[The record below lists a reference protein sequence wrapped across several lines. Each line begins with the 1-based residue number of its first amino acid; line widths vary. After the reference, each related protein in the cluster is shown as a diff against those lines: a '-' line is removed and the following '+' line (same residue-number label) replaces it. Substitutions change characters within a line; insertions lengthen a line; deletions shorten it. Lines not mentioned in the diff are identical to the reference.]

1 MKKANLTNTS
11 LIVLFLTSYIPLF
24 GLLVLRQIKQN
35 KEFLYYGG
43 LNFDTITTAFSKF
56 GLSFFL
62 IIISF
67 IGISGVKLLLSNLKK
82 KINNGQIV
90 KIKEV
95 ENKNSEAIGYIS
107 TYIVPFIFQDTNDF
121 FDLTSILIV
130 LVIIFVIYTKS
141 NMVVINPILNITH
154 SLFQIEYSVNG
165 KSKKSLL
172 ITEKSEIEEGEEIK
186 INQISKGINYG

>member
-1 MKKANLTNTS
+1 MKKASLTNTS
-11 LIVLFLTSYIPLF
+11 LVVLFLTSYIPLF
-24 GLLVLRQIKQN
+24 GLLILRQIKQN
-35 KEFLYYGG
+35 REFLNFGG
-43 LNFDTITTAFSKF
+43 FNSDATTTAFSKF

-62 IIISF
+62 IGLSTFGII
-67 IGISGVKLLLSNLKK
+67 GVRLLLSNFKR

-154 SLFQIEYSVNG
+154 SLFQIEYIYNG
-165 KSKKSLL
+165 KSKKTLL
-172 ITEKSEIEEGEEIK
+172 ITEKGEIEEGEEIK